1 MKDRR
6 PRKLK
11 KQLKKRYDSAVA
23 LRIVRCALATEMG
36 AVHTAIV
43 ASKPIPKHDQAGLAN
58 KAIGTVRIAMD
69 SANTVAGIL
78 KSGPKNW
85 REA

>member
-11 KQLKKRYDSAVA
+11 KQLKARYVRAIAFRTVATATISAVA
-23 LRIVRCALATEMG
+23 
-36 AVHTAIV
+36 AVQTAMV
-43 ASKPIPKHDQAGLAN
+43 ASRPIRKHDPAGLAD
-58 KAIGTVRIAMD
+58 KAMATVKIAMD
-69 SANTVAGIL
+69 CANTVAGIL

-85 REA
+85 REV

>member
-11 KQLKKRYDSAVA
+11 KQLKKRYVRSIAFRTISTATISAVA
-23 LRIVRCALATEMG
+23 
-36 AVHTAIV
+36 AVQTASIM
-43 ASKPIPKHDQAGLAN
+43 SRPIQKHDPFG
-58 KAIGTVRIAMD
+58 KAAKLLNTVEVAMD
-69 SANTVAGIL
+69 CAEAISKIMN
-78 KSGPKNW
+78 SGPKNW

>member
-11 KQLKKRYDSAVA
+11 KRLKRRYAAASAV
-23 LRIVRCALATEMG
+23 RIVRCAMTTAVSLAQ
-36 AVHTAIV
+36 TAMIM
-43 ASKPIPKHDQAGLAN
+43 SRPTQKHDPFG
-58 KAIGTVRIAMD
+58 KAAKLLNTAEVAMD
-69 SANTVAGIL
+69 CAEAISQIMN
-78 KSGPKNW
+78 SGPKNW